1 MKAMNLYL
9 LTRAD
14 GEEAF
19 SLLARELT
27 GEVRHRKYSR
37 HEVKSLRAL
46 VDHISGALRARAESG
61 RSWVSYLDGFYF
73 SYTIAHI
80 SKEFD
85 LLKISGD
92 GECILNIE
100 LKSEDIDQERIA
112 KQLAQNRYYLSH
124 ISKSIYSFTYVM
136 QTNTLYMYNDKGY
149 LRTCKAGELAKILQR
164 PAFQSYVDKDLDLY
178 FRATDYLIAP
188 AAMPEKFLQGN
199 YFLTNQQAEF
209 RRRILADLKEAE
221 SRQERIVI
229 TVTGSAGTGKT
240 LLLFDLAMALSK
252 RKKVILLIA
261 GKMQAGHKIINERL
275 RNVRICPAE
284 EFDPRQECAY
294 LLVDEANRVSET
306 VMDRIIHAMT
316 VHKTPCLMAYDPQQL
331 LVPEEEMAK
340 RQERIEDLS
349 GDLDDCIALTNSASG
364 LTDAAGNLMEVS
376 GGFMDSTHDVFA
388 SNDKLLQNLE
398 TELSKIKKTDTSKL
412 EAAVEHGSHA
422 RCCRGVEKP
431 QSFDCRQTFAVH
443 KPLGARFGSEAG
455 ERLVYHH
462 PFKRFRLAELAHQSL
477 LVYCHRAPRQSG
489 CIAQRKRSFC
499 LVKDAIRLLCHRALR
514 DYRHKYGKY

>member
-14 GEEAF
+14 GEEVF

-294 LLVDEANRVSET
+294 LLVDEANRVAET

-349 GDLDDCIALTNSASG
+349 TLLLEFTGNIRVNRPIYSFLRALFRTKERPANADYSCIDVLYAATYREAEPILAYYDDKGYQRITLPGGGRIATGCSAEEMVG
-364 LTDAAGNLMEVS
+364 LE
-376 GGFMDSTHDVFA
+376 
-388 SNDKLLQNLE
+388 
-398 TELSKIKKTDTSKL
+398 
-412 EAAVEHGSHA
+412 
-422 RCCRGVEKP
+422 
-431 QSFDCRQTFAVH
+431 FDCAVMVLDH
-443 KPLGARFGSEAG
+443 RFYYDEDDHLKARGREAEEALRILYEG
-455 ERLVYHH
+455 VSRTREKLC
-462 PFKRFRLAELAHQSL
+462 L
-477 LVYCHRAPRQSG
+477 LVVENEALF
-489 CIAQRKRSFC
+489 AQI
-499 LVKDAIRLLCHRALR
+499 LAIRER
-514 DYRHKYGKY
+514 